1 MRTPSAFVLLLVA
14 IVSLIGVIIKSE
26 TDKAIARLPI
36 ESTLT
41 AEARLT
47 EFVLSSNMTQS
58 AIAPSATLTPVS
70 ISTETLT
77 PIPTATI
84 SDNTSN
90 VLLQDD
96 FIDNR
101 NGWLLQHEQS
111 IESIIIGGKYKLT
124 VSCPSN
130 YESFYCGN
138 YFLVPNLYA
147 KDLQFELDAI
157 IKNLSPDAEV
167 IIAFQIRRNDG
178 NYYTVYFRSIGKYT
192 VNIVYNGSVDKL
204 LEETPI
210 SGIVP
215 NTDIANR

>member
-1 MRTPSAFVLLLVA
+1 M
-14 IVSLIGVIIKSE
+14 
-26 TDKAIARLPI
+26 
-36 ESTLT
+36 
-41 AEARLT
+41 
-47 EFVLSSNMTQS
+47 
-58 AIAPSATLTPVS
+58 
-70 ISTETLT
+70 
-77 PIPTATI
+77 
-84 SDNTSN
+84 
-90 VLLQDD
+90 
-96 FIDNR
+96 
-101 NGWLLQHEQS
+101 
-111 IESIIIGGKYKLT
+111 
-124 VSCPSN
+124 
-130 YESFYCGN
+130 
-138 YFLVPNLYA
+138 PNLYA